1 MRAPPDVGRATPGTT
16 MDAGSPT
23 LFAAA
28 ALGAIAALAP
38 AAVWWLRR
46 QGAPA
51 DDPRLRERRARE
63 LGWQY
68 DATAVGDT
76 VFTIRGETAGVKW
89 KVRYR
94 EDPARPDAHPTLTW
108 ATRSVQG
115 AATELR
121 LIGKERYDRGKA
133 LVEPVIEK
141 LSSLIL
147 SPREIALT
155 QARAEFVER
164 TPPADVGSRAFRSR
178 YVVLARNHRLGRALV
193 DGELERLLLD
203 WGKVAPAPEDVVSVW
218 IDWQGLRIDVDAPWT
233 GIREVEHLVAL
244 GMCLTSG
251 FRRQAASPGVTRWM
265 ETQPGSVAES

>member
-1 MRAPPDVGRATPGTT
+1 

-23 LFAAA
+23 LFIAA
-28 ALGAIAALAP
+28 ALGAIAAIAP
-38 AAVWWLRR
+38 AAVWLLRR
-46 QGAPA
+46 QSLPG
-51 DDPRLRERRARE
+51 DDPRTRERRAKE

-68 DATAVGDT
+68 DQTAVGDT
-76 VFTIRGETAGVKW
+76 VFTLRGESSGVKW

-94 EDPARPDAHPTLTW
+94 EDPARPESRPTLTW

-115 AATELR
+115 SATELR

-147 SPREIALT
+147 SPREIALA

-164 TPPADVGSRAFRSR
+164 TPPAEVGSRTFRER

-193 DGELERLLLD
+193 DDKLEALLLD
-203 WGKVAPAPEDVVSVW
+203 WGRVAPAPEDVISVW

-233 GIREVEHLVAL
+233 GIREIEQLVAL
-244 GMCLTSG
+244 GMCFANG

-265 ETQPGSVAES
+265 ETQPGSVA

>member
-1 MRAPPDVGRATPGTT
+1 

-23 LFAAA
+23 LLAAA
-28 ALGAIAALAP
+28 TLGALAAIAP
-38 AAVWWLRR
+38 AFVWLLRR
-46 QGAPA
+46 HAVPRV
-51 DDPRLRERRARE
+51 DPRARERRAQE

-68 DATAVGDT
+68 DPTTVGDT
-76 VFTIRGETAGVKW
+76 VFTIRGESAGVKW

-94 EDPARPDAHPTLTW
+94 EDPTRPEARPTLTW

-115 AATELR
+115 SATELR
-121 LIGKERYDRGKA
+121 LIGRERYDRGKA

-147 SPREIALT
+147 SPREIALA

-164 TPPADVGSRAFRSR
+164 TPPADVGSRTFRSR
-178 YVVLARNHRLGRALV
+178 YVVLARNRRLGRAIV
-193 DGELERLLLD
+193 DDKLERLLLD
-203 WGKVAPAPEDVVSVW
+203 WGKVAPAPEDVISVW

-233 GIREVEHLVAL
+233 GIREIEQLVAL
-244 GMCLTSG
+244 GMNLTNG

-265 ETQPGSVAES
+265 ETQPGSVG

>member
-1 MRAPPDVGRATPGTT
+1 

-28 ALGAIAALAP
+28 ALGAIAAIAP
-38 AAVWWLRR
+38 AAVWLLRR
-46 QGAPA
+46 QSTPA
-51 DDPRLRERRARE
+51 DDPRARERRSKE

-68 DATAVGDT
+68 DETAVGDT
-76 VFTIRGETAGVKW
+76 VFTIRGESAGVKW

-94 EDPARPDAHPTLTW
+94 EDPARPDARPTLTW

-115 AATELR
+115 SATELR

-147 SPREIALT
+147 SPREIALA

-164 TPPADVGSRAFRSR
+164 TPPAEVGSRTFRER
-178 YVVLARNHRLGRALV
+178 YVVLARNHRLGRAIV
-193 DGELERLLLD
+193 DEKLESLLLD
-203 WGKVAPAPEDVVSVW
+203 WGRVTPAPEDVVSVW

-233 GIREVEHLVAL
+233 GIREIEHLVAL
-244 GMCLTSG
+244 GMCFANG

-265 ETQPGSVAES
+265 ETQPGSVA

>member
-1 MRAPPDVGRATPGTT
+1 

-28 ALGAIAALAP
+28 VLGAIAALTP
-38 AAVWWLRR
+38 AAVWLLRR
-46 QGAPA
+46 RSTPA
-51 DDPRLRERRARE
+51 DDPRARERRARE

-68 DATAVGDT
+68 DETTVGDT
-76 VFTIRGETAGVKW
+76 VFTLRGETSGVKW

-94 EDPARPDAHPTLTW
+94 EDPTRPEQRPALTW

-115 AATELR
+115 SATELR

-133 LVEPVIEK
+133 LVEPVIEQ

-147 SPREIALT
+147 SPREIALA

-164 TPPADVGSRAFRSR
+164 TPPADVGSRTFRKR
-178 YVVLARNHRLGRALV
+178 YVVLARNHRLGRALL
-193 DGELERLLLD
+193 DDKTESLLLD
-203 WGKVAPAPEDVVSVW
+203 WGRVTPVPEEVVSVW

-233 GIREVEHLVAL
+233 GIREIEHLVAL
-244 GMCLTSG
+244 GMCLASR
-251 FRRQAASPGVTRWM
+251 FRRHAAAPGVTRWM
-265 ETQPGSVAES
+265 ETQPGSAV